1 MLSLFNLYDGDYKK
15 LLLLPVLL
23 FVISLFLVFVYPGVP
38 LGIDLKG
45 GNMILLRTDMPID
58 AEVLK
63 TDLLSDYPLQE
74 LSITS
79 TSSPDG
85 SHGTIIQFLVN
96 SDLAELENK
105 IREAESLKETNPE
118 QAKSIVLGM
127 SGLFAKYGVNE
138 EINLIN
144 INDAIDK
151 SKILLVSAKDNF
163 VRQIEKTIEEKFSVS
178 EIKSQTREVGAS
190 LGKAFWDSSI
200 LVMIVAAILVI
211 IVIFAFFRELVPSLA
226 IIASAIL
233 DVVCALAAMAIF
245 SIPLSLS
252 SIPALLMLVGYSV
265 DTDIMLTTR
274 LLKRKE
280 GELKERSYEAM
291 KTGLTMTL
299 TTMAALSVMI
309 TLSFMYQIV
318 VIFDLTV
325 VLFFGLVADIIST
338 WLMNAPILL
347 VYAESKRG
355 GK

>member
-1 MLSLFNLYDGDYKK
+1 
-15 LLLLPVLL
+15 
-23 FVISLFLVFVYPGVP
+23 
-38 LGIDLKG
+38 
-45 GNMILLRTDMPID
+45 MILLRTDMPIN

-63 TDLLSDYPLQE
+63 ADLLSDYPLQE

-105 IREAESLKETNPE
+105 IKEAESLKETNPE
-118 QAKSIVLGM
+118 QAKSIVSGM

-280 GELKERSYEAM
+280 GGLKERSYEAM